1 MMPKTTPQKKSGSA
15 RTSSNTRILAAFIL
29 TLLANYGCGE
39 QEPLSICS
47 DSSDTFDDFGFEESY
62 ATDSSTAYLR
72 IASAIPNPLNRGD
85 NTWQIELLDHN
96 SISITDA
103 EIVLEPTMP
112 GHGHGTFPA
121 TFSGVYKESTGLYE
135 IGPFDL
141 IMPGSWLFTFSITLS
156 DGSIDSRPI
165 TFCVES

>member
-1 MMPKTTPQKKSGSA
+1 MVTKTIQKPFPGLA
-15 RTSSNTRILAAFIL
+15 RTSSNARFLAVFVL

-47 DSSDTFDDFGFEESY
+47 DSSDTFDDFGFNESY
-62 ATDSSTAYLR
+62 ATDSGKAYLR
-72 IASAIPNPLNRGD
+72 VASAIPNPLNRGD
-85 NTWQIELLDHN
+85 NTWQIELLDHT

-121 TFSGVYKESTGLYE
+121 TFTGVYKESTGLYE

-156 DGSIDSRPI
+156 DGFTDIRSI